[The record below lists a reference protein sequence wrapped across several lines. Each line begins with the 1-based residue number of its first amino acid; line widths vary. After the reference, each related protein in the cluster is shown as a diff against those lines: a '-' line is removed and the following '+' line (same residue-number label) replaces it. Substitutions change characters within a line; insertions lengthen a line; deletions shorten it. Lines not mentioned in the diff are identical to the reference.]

1 MASGNMAL
9 KGTERKGESL
19 SLTLLTHSMI
29 SSLKVELL
37 LNKNKIPLLFIAN
50 KLSTQYGV

>member
-37 LNKNKIPLLFIAN
+37 LNKKKIPLLFIAN